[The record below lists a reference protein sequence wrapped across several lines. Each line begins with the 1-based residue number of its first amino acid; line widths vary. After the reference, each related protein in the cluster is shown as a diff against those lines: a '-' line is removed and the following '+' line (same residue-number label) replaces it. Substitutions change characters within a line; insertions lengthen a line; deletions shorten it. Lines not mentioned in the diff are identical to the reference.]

1 MHIAR
6 IIVKEGVFLI
16 RYNFDIVQALKEA
29 GYNTNYIRTNKLFSE
44 STMSKFRRNDV
55 NITLQNLDTLCDLLN
70 MQPSEIITFDKLNKD

>member
-1 MHIAR
+1 M
-6 IIVKEGVFLI
+6 F

-29 GYNTNYIRTNKLFSE
+29 GYNTNYIRINKLFSE

-70 MQPSEIITFDKLNKD
+70 MQPSEIITFNKSEND